1 MGLGYAL
8 SFVNGRCGPLRHEVR
23 MIRLT
28 LGVLAVILIGAP
40 EVRAVE
46 PLTRPAPLAVAAG
59 PAAAGPA
66 ESSVL
71 LTIGDSL
78 SHGTMDGAVNGLNT
92 LHGYVQLVASA
103 LQRTGPIQFSQPLL
117 DFAGNRISPFEIP
130 TNLAVDGADLF
141 SIEGFEYY
149 RRVGADASY
158 LAAGYLGDALLPR
171 SMEDL
176 TDRVLYPVN
185 LLAGQAVSQL
195 DAARELMDR
204 SAVCGS
210 TGEAILLFWAGN
222 NDTSL
227 AAMGSGG
234 AHPSYLP
241 FPLEQIAPELK
252 PALRVLL
259 EAGARRGE
267 LSFSPYS
274 LDAITRNMTT
284 VDDFAAQLERVIR
297 RLLTESVLPAE
308 RTRLF
313 ALTLPYYSA
322 VGYLLDSDDLEFYL
336 GKLAP
341 GYRVPAS
348 FQRVS
353 EPGQPITDPFKGDR
367 VSLFTFGFMYAL
379 LETGYS
385 VAYVNEVLERD
396 GVQQDGLVLSESEAR
411 LIMDRIDAFN
421 RLIGSL
427 PEQFGDR
434 VRVIDTGGY
443 LNAALAGTD
452 PVVVSGK
459 ALSRKWGRGH
469 AFTLDG
475 VHPGYTGHALIAN
488 KVLES
493 LDAELGIEAS
503 LYDLAAVMATD
514 VYVDRDG
521 DGWVAGP
528 DYPPTGLTELLF
540 LFRDPDDADPAVQ
553 VDLPDDVWDR
563 ISAILLQELH

>member
-1 MGLGYAL
+1 MGDGDAL
-8 SFVNGRCGPLRHEVR
+8 AFGHGRRGPLRPAPRMVR
-23 MIRLT
+23 LAI
-28 LGVLAVILIGAP
+28 GILAVVLIGTP
-40 EVRAVE
+40 EVRAADA
-46 PLTRPAPLAVAAG
+46 LIRSAPRSGAAG
-59 PAAAGPA
+59 SAAADA
-66 ESSVL
+66 SESSVL
-71 LTIGDSL
+71 LAIGDSL

-92 LHGYVQLVASA
+92 LHGYVQLVAAA
-103 LQRTGPIQFSQPLL
+103 LERTGPIQFSQPLL
-117 DFAGNRISPFEIP
+117 DFDGNRISPFQIP

-149 RRVGADASY
+149 RRVGANASY

-171 SMEDL
+171 FMQDL

-185 LLAGQAVSQL
+185 LLAGQAVSQV
-195 DAARELMDR
+195 DAALELMDR
-204 SAVCGS
+204 IAASGS

-227 AAMGSGG
+227 AALGSGG
-234 AHPSYLP
+234 ANPSYLP
-241 FPLEQIAPELK
+241 FPLEQISPELK

-259 EAGARRGE
+259 ETGARRGE
-267 LSFSPYS
+267 LSFSPYT
-274 LDAITRNMTT
+274 LDAIARNMTT
-284 VDDFAAQLERVIR
+284 VDDFAAQLDRVIR

-308 RTRLF
+308 RSRLF

-353 EPGQPITDPFKGDR
+353 EPGQPISDPFKGDR

-385 VAYVNEVLERD
+385 VAYVNEILERD

-443 LNAALAGTD
+443 LNAALAGAE
-452 PVVVSGK
+452 PVLVGGR
-459 ALSRKWGRGH
+459 ALSRKWGRGN

-493 LDAELGIEAS
+493 LNAELGVRTS
-503 LYDLAAVMATD
+503 PYDLAAVMVTD

-521 DGWVAGP
+521 DGWVTGP
-528 DYPPTGLTELLF
+528 EYTPTGLTELLF

-563 ISAILLQELH
+563 ISDILLQELH